1 MQKGEVELNS
11 NHTTNGDF
19 IEQEMTMAELLEQS
33 PDLQPLVRGQIIK
46 GTIVKKDSHE
56 LLVNV
61 RSKYEGVVKAK
72 DLERVNQEYV
82 DSLEEGDEIPV
93 YVVHMEDDDGYVVL
107 SLNKAV
113 VEHDWENAQKLFD
126 AEKGFEGKVVSTN
139 KGGLIVNFGSVR
151 GFVPGSQLDAA
162 RINNLEKTNQ
172 WNSLIGQ
179 KLYVK
184 IIEVDRRRNRLI
196 LSEKA
201 AAEETRKRQKE
212 ALLEELQEG
221 DVIQGQ
227 VSSLA
232 DFGAFIDLGGT
243 EGLIHL
249 SELAWT
255 QVSHPRDIVKVG
267 DELDVHVLNID
278 YERQRIGLSLKRLQ
292 PEPWSQVLEN
302 YQPGQV
308 VSAEITKLT
317 NFGAFARIDNILEGL
332 IHISELSSKSITHP
346 RDVVSEGDKVQLRII
361 SIEPDKRRMGLS
373 LKQVTEPEE
382 TWNDENSEGAVTPSS
397 DEDATSEET
406 SPTAE
411 VESESSDSTE
421 VVTTEAELEQV

>member
-1 MQKGEVELNS
+1 MTGNEFSEK
-11 NHTTNGDF
+11 
-19 IEQEMTMAELLEQS
+19 EMTMAELLEQS
-33 PDLQPLVRGQIIK
+33 PDLQPTVRGQIIK
-46 GTIVKKDSHE
+46 GIIVKKEPNE

-61 RSKYEGVVKAK
+61 RSKYEGIVKSK
-72 DLERVNQEYV
+72 DLERVNPEYV
-82 DSLEEGDEIPV
+82 ESLKEGDEIPV

-126 AEKGFEGKVVSTN
+126 AGKGFEGSVISTN

-151 GFVPGSQLDAA
+151 GFVPGSQLDN
-162 RINNLEKTNQ
+162 IHISNTDKTDQ
-172 WNSLIGQ
+172 WTNLIGK
-179 KLYVK
+179 KLFVK
-184 IIEVDRRRNRLI
+184 VIEVDRRRNRLI

-201 AAEETRKRQKE
+201 AAEEIRKKQKT

-221 DVIQGQ
+221 DVIQGT

-255 QVSHPRDIVKVG
+255 QVSHPRDVIKTG
-267 DELDVHVLNID
+267 DELDVYVLNID
-278 YERQRIGLSLKRLQ
+278 YERQRIGLSLKRLE
-292 PEPWSQVLEN
+292 PEPWSQVMNN

-308 VSAEITKLT
+308 VSAQITKLT
-317 NFGAFARIDNILEGL
+317 NFGAFARIDNTLEGL
-332 IHISELSSKSITHP
+332 VHISELSSKSITHP
-346 RDVVSEGDKVQLRII
+346 RDVVSEGDKVELRII

-382 TWNDENSEGAVTPSS
+382 TWDNVSPDTTAESTPSS
-397 DEDATSEET
+397 TEAVNEVK
-406 SPTAE
+406 E
-411 VESESSDSTE
+411 VEDESSA
-421 VVTTEAELEQV
+421 V